1 MLTIPPVEAIRR
13 LTDALTAQGALPPG
27 TTRLVLRG
35 GRHADRH
42 VNNGEEALMPRTIV
56 SRRTGALV
64 TTTAV
69 ALAAALI
76 ALNPATALKYAK
88 REHNLKPDPRLPV
101 WVPGPV
107 DVHPEEDLHVVGAD
121 VMDEMTLGWVKMM
134 RKAYP
139 RLSVT
144 MEARAS
150 GSGGPA
156 LTNETGD
163 LAPVGRELLPAEA
176 EGFRAKFGYDAT
188 PFRVATGSV
197 GSLGKTA
204 ASIIMVD
211 KDNPISC
218 LSLQQLDDIYS
229 KTRNRG
235 GKAITNWGQ
244 LGLTGAWAAEPIHLY
259 GLKSPN
265 GIEWYFK
272 MRVMNMGDYRDGI
285 QFTKG
290 KGFIHAFNVAAD
302 DMKDHPGGLTYALLA
317 NIQPNTK
324 AVALSEQTG
333 GKCVYPTTQTVYDHS
348 YPLSRFVYIY
358 VNHKPGTKLEPKIK
372 EFLKAALS
380 REGQQQ
386 VANDGVYIP
395 LQLGVVKEELAKLAT
410 M

>member
-1 MLTIPPVEAIRR
+1 MAQSSVRNRR
-13 LTDALTAQGALPPG
+13 RTVALT
-27 TTRLVLRG
+27 
-35 GRHADRH
+35 
-42 VNNGEEALMPRTIV
+42 
-56 SRRTGALV
+56 
-64 TTTAV
+64 TAGIV
-69 ALAAALI
+69 ALAATGVALQ
-76 ALNPATALKYAK
+76 PANALKYAK
-88 REHNLKPDPRLPV
+88 REHNLKVDPAIPV
-101 WVPGPV
+101 WTPGPV
-107 DVHPEEDLHVVGAD
+107 TVEPEEELHVVGAD

-139 RLSVT
+139 RLSVD

-156 LTNETGD
+156 LTNGIAE

-218 LSLQQLDDIYS
+218 LSLQQLDSIYS
-229 KTRNRG
+229 STRNRG
-235 GKAITNWGQ
+235 GPDITTWGQ
-244 LGLTGAWAAEPIHLY
+244 LGLKGAWADRPIHLY

-272 MRVMNMGDYRDGI
+272 IQVMKMGTYRDGI

-290 KGFIHAFNVAAD
+290 RGFTHAFNVAAE
-302 DMKDHPGGLTYALLA
+302 DMKDHPGGLTYALMA
-317 NIQPNTK
+317 NITPNTK
-324 AVALSEQTG
+324 PVALSNEPG
-333 GKCVYPTTQTVYDHS
+333 GKCVLPTTQSVYDHS

-358 VNHKPGTKLEPKIK
+358 VNHKPGTKLAPKVK
-372 EFLKAALS
+372 EFLRAALS

-395 LQLGVVKEELAKLAT
+395 LQASVVKEELAKLDT